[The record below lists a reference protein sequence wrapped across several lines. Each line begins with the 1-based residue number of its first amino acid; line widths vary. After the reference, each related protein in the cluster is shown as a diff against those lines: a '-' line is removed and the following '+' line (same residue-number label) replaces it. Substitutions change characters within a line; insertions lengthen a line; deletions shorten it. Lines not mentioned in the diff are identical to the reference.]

1 MEEIQDASARAASG
15 NAKVVLANKKKKSKY
30 ANYEAAP
37 DNAIYFLFDVETT
50 GSRRNWDRII
60 AMSFLAFKEDGQLIG
75 VFSRKVNPGQVSIS
89 AFLTKHIHGN

>member
-1 MEEIQDASARAASG
+1 MEQIQDVSAREASG
-15 NAKVVLANKKKKSKY
+15 NAKRNAKKKKKSKY
-30 ANYEAAP
+30 VNYEAAP

-60 AMSFLAFKEDGQLIG
+60 AMSFLAFKEDGQQIG
-75 VFSRKVNPGQVSIS
+75 VFSRKVNPGQVRIS